1 MRTLLR
7 VSIPLQAGNAAI
19 LDGRLMRELQSLMEQ
34 IEPEAAYFVT
44 ECGVRTAL
52 IVFDLKEPSQ
62 IVEIAEPLFIRL
74 NAAVE
79 FVPAMTTDDLLVG
92 LEAAADR
99 F

>member
-19 LDGRLMRELQSLMEQ
+19 LDGRLLRELQSLMEQ

-44 ECGVRTAL
+44 DCGVRTAL

-79 FVPAMTTDDLLVG
+79 FVPAMTTDDLCAG

>member
-7 VSIPLQAGNAAI
+7 ISIPLQAGNAAI
-19 LDGRLMRELQSLMEQ
+19 LDGRLLREVQSLLDQ

-52 IVFDLKEPSQ
+52 IVFDLREPSQ
-62 IVEIAEPLFIRL
+62 IVAIAEPLLIRL

-79 FVPAMTTDDLLVG
+79 FVPVLTTDDLSVG

>member
-19 LDGRLMRELQSLMEQ
+19 LDGRLMRELQSLIEQ
-34 IEPEAAYFVT
+34 IEPESAYFVT